1 MKTIKKSI
9 EIDASKEK
17 IWEVLTHDGYTKDWL
32 GVFSP
37 GSHALTDW
45 QLNSKVV
52 FADDSGS
59 GIIGRI
65 IVHDPYE
72 LLSIE
77 YYGILSNN
85 TEDFDSEEAAIF
97 KGARENYRL
106 SQKDKK
112 TVLDIESDMSEG
124 GFDAMS
130 KAWDEALI
138 RIKDLAEKA

>member
-9 EIDASKEK
+9 EIDNSKEK
-17 IWEVLTHDGYTKDWL
+17 VWDVLTKDRYTRDWL
-32 GVFSP
+32 AVFSP

-65 IVHDPYE
+65 TIHDPYE
-72 LLSIE
+72 LLSME
-77 YYGILSNN
+77 YYGVLINN
-85 TEDFDSEEAAIF
+85 IEDFESEEAKTF
-97 KGARENYRL
+97 KGARETYRL

-112 TVLDIESDMSEG
+112 TVLDIESDMSEN
-124 GFDAMS
+124 GFESMS
-130 KAWDEALI
+130 SAWDEALL
-138 RIKDLAEKA
+138 RIKHLAEKA